1 MSDVNWVKRPKAF
14 LGDLSADGVPA
25 YLQALARAGRIIADM
40 AIYGNDLDRMR
51 AAQVLEMAEEEL
63 KQANVDIRR
72 ELILTGQEGDDGAD
86 GKD

>member
-14 LGDLSADGVPA
+14 LGDLSADGIPV

-40 AIYGNDLDRMR
+40 AIYGNDQDRVR

-63 KQANVDIRR
+63 EQAKVDIQG
-72 ELILTGQEGDDGAD
+72 ELILTGQAEDADAEG
-86 GKD
+86 